1 MKSSESDFIAE
12 CEDILEEA
20 GRLLLDI
27 QDGPGK
33 GVDPD
38 LVNAL
43 FRAMHTL
50 KGLGG
55 LFGRQDISEISHAL
69 ESLLDDIRLGK
80 VELGE
85 EGVNLFF
92 KYTDILRSLVNK
104 PGGEGAGV
112 DEYLAEIA
120 SFRESLSSG
129 KKGGS
134 LAGLIEE
141 SILKVL
147 TEYEEH
153 RLRANLEMG
162 RGIYMV
168 RPHFPITEFDTALT
182 ELTEKIKSA
191 GELIS
196 TMPIAG
202 DIPEGSI
209 GFNLMFGSAGEPEAL
224 GRILERKV
232 DVVVEAGKEV
242 EREAAP
248 SPETPGTPAEPA
260 KAESALEAA
269 RTSSSMVR
277 VDIDKLDRILNTI
290 GELGL
295 VKSAI
300 GRIWSEMAEHYG
312 HSSLVIDIY
321 RVSQTM
327 ERKLKELQGQMLEI
341 RMVPVGQIYGRLAQ
355 VIRRYSREAGK
366 KIDLGMYGE
375 DTEIDKYLAEEV
387 VDPLVHIVRNA
398 IDHGLEPE
406 EERRAAGKP
415 AAGSVKLRAFQR
427 GNHVVMEVTDDGRG
441 IDPAE
446 VRRKALEGG
455 IMEEGAVLT
464 DKEAMELIFMPGFT
478 TSEEVS
484 ETSGRGVGLDIV
496 KVGLSSLGGFVS
508 VESEA
513 GKGTTFTLTLPITL
527 AIIKALVVRV
537 GSHRFGIP
545 LSSLAE
551 TMSVEHGRLQS
562 IEGRKVLNLRGEVLP
577 VAWLRDI
584 MNIEGDPGTER
595 SFAVIV
601 GFGERRMGL
610 LVDELVGQTE
620 VVIKGIGEYLSG
632 VKGIAGAAEV
642 GRHEI
647 MLIIDVEGIIEEC
660 TTKRSAL
667 NV

>member
-27 QDGPGK
+27 QDGLEE

-38 LVNAL
+38 LINAL

-55 LFGRQDISEISHAL
+55 LFGRQDISDISHAL

-80 VELGE
+80 VELDDG
-85 EGVNLFF
+85 GVNLFF
-92 KYTDILRSLVNK
+92 KYVDILRSLVNV
-104 PGGEGAGV
+104 PGGEGGEAR
-112 DEYLAEIA
+112 ECQAEIA
-120 SFRESLSSG
+120 AFRESLSAG
-129 KKGGS
+129 KKGVS
-134 LAGLIEE
+134 LAGLVEE

-162 RGIYMV
+162 RGIYMAK
-168 RPHFPITEFDTALT
+168 PHFPLTEFDTALT
-182 ELTEKIKSA
+182 ELSEKIKSA

-196 TMPIAG
+196 TMPTTG
-202 DIPEGSI
+202 DVPEGSI
-209 GFNLMFGSAGEPEAL
+209 GFNLMFGSAEEPET
-224 GRILERKV
+224 LERSLGLEV
-232 DVVVEAGKEV
+232 HVLVEAGKKEG
-242 EREAAP
+242 REAAA
-248 SPETPGTPAEPA
+248 PGTTGPPAEPSKPA
-260 KAESALEAA
+260 GALEAA
-269 RTSSSMVR
+269 KASASMVR

-290 GELGL
+290 SELGL

-300 GRIWSEMAEHYG
+300 GRIWAEMSEHYG
-312 HSSLVIDIY
+312 HSPLVIDIY
-321 RVSQTM
+321 KVGQTM

-355 VIRRYSREAGK
+355 VIRRYSREVGK

-387 VDPLVHIVRNA
+387 VGPLVHIVRNA

-406 EERRAAGKP
+406 EERRAAGKTE
-415 AAGSVKLRAFQR
+415 AGNVKLSAFQK
-427 GNHVVMEVTDDGRG
+427 GNHVVMEVTDDGGG
-441 IDPAE
+441 IDPRK
-446 VRRKALEGG
+446 VRRKALERGL
-455 IMEEGAVLT
+455 IEEGAELS
-464 DKEAMELIFMPGFT
+464 DKKVMDLIFLPGFS
-478 TSEEVS
+478 TSEEIS

-496 KVGLSSLGGFVS
+496 KVGVSSLGGFVG
-508 VESEA
+508 VESDV

-537 GSHRFGIP
+537 GDHRFGIP
-545 LSSLAE
+545 LSSLSE
-551 TMSVEHGRLQS
+551 TMSVEHGVLQS
-562 IEGRKVLNLRGEVLP
+562 IEGRKVLNLRGEILP
-577 VAWLRDI
+577 VAWLKDI
-584 MNIEGDPGTER
+584 MKIEGDPGTGR
-595 SFAVIV
+595 SFAVMV

-632 VKGIAGAAEV
+632 VKGFAGAAEV

-647 MLIIDVEGIIEEC
+647 MLIIDVEGVIEEC
-660 TTKRSAL
+660 LVKRSAL